1 MMLTIILVLNARLEF
16 RRFRFRFQ
24 IPIKGMQ
31 SVWRFLNEKKS
42 LVQRFKKWY
51 LYLYFLIEENLGEWK
66 MRNMMTV
73 TMRIPERLQSLLC

>member
-1 MMLTIILVLNARLEF
+1 MQGWSSEGLDSDF
-16 RRFRFRFQ
+16 RSLLRECNQFGDSLM
-24 IPIKGMQ
+24 KM
-31 SVWRFLNEKKS
+31 NEDLKS
-42 LVQRFKKWY
+42 LVQRFKKWYFY

>member
-1 MMLTIILVLNARLEF
+1 
-16 RRFRFRFQ
+16 
-24 IPIKGMQ
+24 MQ
-31 SVWRFLNEKKS
+31 GWSSEGLDSDFSSLLMECNQFGDSLMKMNEDLKS
-42 LVQRFKKWY
+42 LVQRFKKWYLYLY